1 MNVWQETRITF
12 LRKMANTVTPS
23 QITEGLMRWPLQML
37 AAISLD
43 QEDLWYA
50 KPFIHKP
57 PMPFPAFAASKAF
70 SPAVASGSSAWCNK
84 EEPITFVVSPPS
96 QTPGCCPR
104 YSKQVTQTMKSLCTV
119 PCPLGMCSNFLSAAV
134 EEHDDQKKHDRRTV
148 HLALTQFTLCYCRK
162 LK

>member
-57 PMPFPAFAASKAF
+57 PMPFPCF
-70 SPAVASGSSAWCNK
+70 
-84 EEPITFVVSPPS
+84 
-96 QTPGCCPR
+96 CCL
-104 YSKQVTQTMKSLCTV
+104 KSLLTCCSLWVFSLVQQGGAHHLCCESSFPDSWLLSSLLEAGNTDYEV
-119 PCPLGMCSNFLSAAV
+119 PVHRALSSRNV
-134 EEHDDQKKHDRRTV
+134 
-148 HLALTQFTLCYCRK
+148 L
-162 LK
+162 